1 MSANSALAGYG
12 MNIGAESQ
20 ATRPAGDHTPHVVMP
35 WLVRLRWASVIAL
48 AAAAW
53 AAHTFWRVRLPLA
66 PLATLLAALAATN
79 AALAFQLR
87 SPAPRRG
94 IVGAALLVDVG
105 LLTGILYLVGGP
117 INPFGIVYLV
127 GITVAAVS
135 LGYRWAIGLG
145 VLANIAY
152 GFTFFYHR
160 PLVFI
165 DPSGSS
171 AVLTLH
177 LSGMWVAFAAAAGLI
192 AYFVGRVSE
201 ALAHRER
208 ELTEARASAAK
219 SERLAAL
226 FALGAGAAHELAT
239 PLSTIR
245 TAAGELERM
254 MARRP
259 DSARTDAEY
268 IAVIRGEVDRCT
280 QVLDQ
285 LSGRASPTSEA
296 VSQVRVTRLI
306 EELRYRLGDS
316 LAQRL
321 DVTVPPSTQVV
332 DVPAEPLRQALIALL
347 RNAFDASG
355 PDQRVTMRLEPGN
368 GLRVEVIDHGRGMDE
383 AEAARAGEPFFTTKP
398 AGAGLGLGLF
408 LVRAFVDQMGG
419 TLRLHSE
426 PGAGTSVI
434 LELPGR
440 S

>member
-1 MSANSALAGYG
+1 MNSR
-12 MNIGAESQ
+12 AESQ
-20 ATRPAGDHTPHVVMP
+20 PARPAGDHTPHVVMP

-53 AAHTFWRVRLPLA
+53 AAHTFWRVRLPLV
-66 PLATLLAALAATN
+66 PLVALLAALAATN

-87 SPAPRRG
+87 SPAPRRR

-145 VLANIAY
+145 VLANVAY
-152 GFTFFYHR
+152 GLTFFYHR
-160 PLVFI
+160 PLEFI

-201 ALAHRER
+201 ALAQRER
-208 ELTEARASAAK
+208 ELTEARTLAAK

-268 IAVIRGEVDRCT
+268 IAVIRDEVDRCT
-280 QVLDQ
+280 QVLDH
-285 LSGRASPTSEA
+285 LSGRAAATSEA
-296 VSQVRVTRLI
+296 VSRVRLTRLI
-306 EELRYRLGDS
+306 DELRYRLGDS

-321 DVTVPPSTQVV
+321 DVTLPPNTQVV

-355 PDQRVTMRLEPGN
+355 PDQRVTMRFEQSN
-368 GLRVEVIDHGRGMDE
+368 GLRVEVNDHGRGMDD
-383 AEAARAGEPFFTTKP
+383 AESARAGEPFFTTKP

-408 LVRAFVDQMGG
+408 LVRAFADQMGG
-419 TLRLHSE
+419 TLRLQSE

-434 LELPGR
+434 LELPER